1 MDIGAALRE
10 ARQRR
15 GLTLSQVAS
24 TTKLAVEILEKIE
37 RNQFESL
44 PGGLFRRGYLRAFA
58 AEVGVDREAVVA
70 AYRTQYEP
78 AQEEPEPPRG
88 RTVSPDQLRLLASAA
103 TVLVLVFGLAFGALW
118 TSRSPED
125 EEPAGSERQARSSA
139 PVLPTSNDVQVVD
152 TTARPVEREPAEGVF
167 ALRFHAMFDEACWI
181 SGVVDGERVAYGTL
195 QPGTPLVVEAAQEI
209 VLRFGNAGAVSYS
222 INGYPG
228 KPLGLPGQVVDVR
241 ITEDSYRDFVQIPL
255 RTEA

>member
-15 GLTLSQVAS
+15 GRTLSQVSS

-58 AEVGVDREAVVA
+58 AEVGVDPETIVA
-70 AYRTQYEP
+70 AYREAYEP
-78 AQEEPEPPRG
+78 PPDAPELPQGRRISPEEI
-88 RTVSPDQLRLLASAA
+88 RLLVSAA
-103 TVLVLVFGLAFGALW
+103 TVLVLVVGLAAGVLW
-118 TSRSPED
+118 NSGSPE
-125 EEPAGSERQARSSA
+125 EAGDSERQARSKTPIIA
-139 PVLPTSNDVQVVD
+139 TTSEVQVVD
-152 TTARPVEREPAEGVF
+152 TTAGPAEPQSAEGVF
-167 ALRFHAMFDEACWI
+167 ALRFRAMFDEACWLSAI
-181 SGVVDGERVAYGTL
+181 VDGESVTYGIL
-195 QPGTPLVVEAAQEI
+195 QPGTPLVVEAAREI
-209 VLRFGNAGAVSYS
+209 VLRVGNAGAVSYS

-228 KPLGLPGQVVDVR
+228 KPLGRAGQVVEMR
-241 ITEDSYRDFVQIPL
+241 ITQQSYKDFVQIPL